1 MLERGRSSHAFHA
14 FHFGTFFFL
23 LYIKLC
29 VLRGSVVT
37 ILSTVERALMK
48 NILRFLLVCVISLQ
62 LAAHHHC
69 SAAEQFYSP
78 QQEERIVIGSAL
90 SGETTYYTRD
100 FDGGFITVEVSDTI
114 VFSITVTTGSQ
125 FLCNNLLNRIEQN
138 DNPYIITPEGAGEE
152 EIRITWSNLNP
163 CGLIDAGQTAT
174 GTMSVFPLLF
184 SIQEPFRIYYA
195 LSSHGEDY
203 FDITPGISST
213 TTTSRA
219 PTTSSTTT
227 TPPVTTTTSSLPVP
241 LCLAEE
247 IYGEYAEETA
257 LLRIVRDELLR
268 NTPEGQELTR
278 LYYQWN
284 ALLARVPGDNT
295 AIREDIKEL
304 IDEMLPVFEEMV
316 E

>member
-1 MLERGRSSHAFHA
+1 MLSSTINTSTIKST
-14 FHFGTFFFL
+14 GIVISKKVIFFSMVKKD
-23 LYIKLC
+23 I
-29 VLRGSVVT
+29 
-37 ILSTVERALMK
+37 MK
-48 NILRFLLVCVISLQ
+48 DIVRLLLVCFISLQ

-69 SAAEQFYSP
+69 SASEQSYSP
-78 QQEERIVIGSAL
+78 QQGERIVTVPIF
-90 SGETTYYTRD
+90 SGETTSYTRD
-100 FDGGFITVEVSDTI
+100 FDGGFITVEVRDTI

-125 FLCNNLLNRIEQN
+125 FLCNNLLNRIVQN
-138 DNPYIITPEGAGEE
+138 GTPYIITPEGAGEE
-152 EIRITWSNLNP
+152 EIHITWSNLNP

-174 GTMSVFPLLF
+174 GTLSVFPFSF
-184 SIQEPFRIYYA
+184 SITEPFRIYYA
-195 LSSHGEDY
+195 LGSHGEDY

-213 TTTSRA
+213 TTTSGS

-227 TPPVTTTTSSLPVP
+227 TITAVTTTTSSLPAP

-257 LLRIVRDELLR
+257 LLRLVRDELLST
-268 NTPEGQELTR
+268 TPEGQELIR

-284 ALLARVPGDNT
+284 ALLARVPGDNA

-304 IDEMLPVFEEMV
+304 IDAILPVFEEMV

>member
-1 MLERGRSSHAFHA
+1 
-14 FHFGTFFFL
+14 
-23 LYIKLC
+23 
-29 VLRGSVVT
+29 
-37 ILSTVERALMK
+37 MK
-48 NILRFLLVCVISLQ
+48 DIVRFLLVCFISLH

-69 SAAEQFYSP
+69 SASEQFYSS
-78 QQEERIVIGSAL
+78 QQGERIVTAL
-90 SGETTYYTRD
+90 LLLGETTSYTRD

-138 DNPYIITPEGAGEE
+138 GNHYIITPEGAGEE
-152 EIRITWSNLNP
+152 EIHIAWSNLNG
-163 CGLIDAGQTAT
+163 CGLIDAGQTVT
-174 GTMSVFPLLF
+174 GTMSVFPLSF
-184 SIQEPFRIYYA
+184 SIKEPFRIYYA

-213 TTTSRA
+213 TTTSGA

-247 IYGEYAEETA
+247 IYGEDAEETA
-257 LLRIVRDELLR
+257 LLRLVRDELLST
-268 NTPEGQELTR
+268 TPEGQELIR

-284 ALLARVPGDNT
+284 ALLARVPGDNA
-295 AIREDIKEL
+295 AIREEIKEL
-304 IDEMLPVFEEMV
+304 IDEILPVFEEMV